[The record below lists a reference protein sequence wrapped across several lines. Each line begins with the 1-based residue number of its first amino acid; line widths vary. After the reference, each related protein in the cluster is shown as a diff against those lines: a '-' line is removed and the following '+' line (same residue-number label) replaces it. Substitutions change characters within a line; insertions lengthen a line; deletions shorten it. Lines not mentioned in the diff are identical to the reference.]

1 MVQDK
6 SYRAGLTA
14 LIQNASLTHQEYLSD
29 GTVEVELEMNLTG
42 GFAQFVLPEEIRQV
56 DSVTTVT
63 NSRPEED
70 QRSTQMKTAESEPYT
85 GLILDATG
93 IDALPALVPV
103 VVDELGDVVYGPAFV
118 SREFAVSRGMC
129 AFSATLETSRNDRRV
144 GPHPLVI
151 KALRTASS
159 GATDLVISTA
169 DAARLRSSVDHLNFL
184 KACRVS
190 IVMAPNEVP

>member
-1 MVQDK
+1 
-6 SYRAGLTA
+6 
-14 LIQNASLTHQEYLSD
+14 
-29 GTVEVELEMNLTG
+29 
-42 GFAQFVLPEEIRQV
+42 
-56 DSVTTVT
+56 
-63 NSRPEED
+63 
-70 QRSTQMKTAESEPYT
+70 MKTAESEPYT

-93 IDALPALVPV
+93 IDAQPALVPV

-129 AFSATLETSRNDRRV
+129 AFSASLESARDDRRV

-169 DAARLRSSVDHLNFL
+169 DAGTIAKLG
-184 KACRVS
+184 
-190 IVMAPNEVP
+190 